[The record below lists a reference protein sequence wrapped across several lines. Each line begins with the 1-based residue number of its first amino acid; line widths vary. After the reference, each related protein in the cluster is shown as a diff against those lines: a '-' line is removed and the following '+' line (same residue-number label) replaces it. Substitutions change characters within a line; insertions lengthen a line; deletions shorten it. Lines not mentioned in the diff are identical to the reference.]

1 MYYVYTMKKLEE
13 QKNDRTLGT
22 LRYLTEVE
30 EINNILKTFD
40 ITKKEVAETCQ
51 MSKQQLG
58 GYLNHRV
65 CPSVVSW
72 YQIYKTV
79 RSMRDTKVKER
90 QLSWKNK
97 QLKI

>member
-1 MYYVYTMKKLEE
+1 
-13 QKNDRTLGT
+13 
-22 LRYLTEVE
+22 
-30 EINNILKTFD
+30 
-40 ITKKEVAETCQ
+40 